1 MKSLYTRFVAAESPD
16 GAIGAIADL
25 LVDGTLSRD
34 TFDAVVHAHGVAE
47 SREFR
52 DGLLDLMLLSLR
64 AAVHDHCITAD
75 EMTFVRHL
83 AVTFRVQEGELY
95 DRRKREVAEIL
106 KAEMYRMLEDQRID
120 SLELAYQDALQRLFG
135 LGYDQFVELIRDAVT
150 PLVDRMIAR
159 ATADGV
165 VTDDERAEIDR
176 QLSALRTVYV
186 LSATQRRALGMR

>member
-1 MKSLYTRFVAAESPD
+1 MSCWRSQNSR
-16 GAIGAIADL
+16 
-25 LVDGTLSRD
+25 GT
-34 TFDAVVHAHGVAE
+34 FP
-47 SREFR
+47 
-52 DGLLDLMLLSLR
+52 
-64 AAVHDHCITAD
+64 
-75 EMTFVRHL
+75 
-83 AVTFRVQEGELY
+83 
-95 DRRKREVAEIL
+95 RKREIAEIL

-186 LSATQRRALGMR
+186 LSAVQRRALGMR